1 MLALGSAR
9 VLQKI
14 DPDRVIAGEM
24 GDAACCYLTRANL
37 SPLYGVELRV
47 WPAAGSA
54 DTELSVMMEP
64 EVCHG
69 EAKIYAGVQG

>member
-1 MLALGSAR
+1 M
-9 VLQKI
+9 
-14 DPDRVIAGEM
+14 M
-24 GDAACCYLTRANL
+24 GDPEVLWH
-37 SPLYGVELRV
+37 EV

-69 EAKIYAGVQG
+69 EAKVYAGVVAATSIIWTIG